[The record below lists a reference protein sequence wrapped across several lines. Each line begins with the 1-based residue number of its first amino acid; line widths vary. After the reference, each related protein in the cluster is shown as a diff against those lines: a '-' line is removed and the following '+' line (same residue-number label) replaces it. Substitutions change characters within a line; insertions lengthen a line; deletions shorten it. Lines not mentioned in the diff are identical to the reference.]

1 MARDDRNR
9 RGKNRS
15 NDRGGRG
22 PGRERGRPAVERE
35 DEGANLGPLILGLL
49 LVIAV
54 VVVLLLVL

>member
-15 NDRGGRG
+15 NGRG
-22 PGRERGRPAVERE
+22 AREQGRPAIERE

-49 LVIAV
+49 LVVAV
-54 VVVLLLVL
+54 AVILLLVL